1 MRSKDSQEPSI
12 GADPFRHK
20 KKREDWDS
28 SIEKDRRRVQETKTK
43 KRERPLMA
51 QTEKAS
57 GNQDREEE

>member
-1 MRSKDSQEPSI
+1 MRSKDSQELSI

-20 KKREDWDS
+20 KKKRKDWDS

-57 GNQDREEE
+57 GN